1 MLPEYKGLLHDQV
14 MWFLSVLVVILIK
27 LIVARGVEKFTSY
40 GETLLITS
48 SLVSF
53 FWAKVCCPL
62 INFTDLLNALR
73 KKREHKEI
81 FNIYAVA

>member
-1 MLPEYKGLLHDQV
+1 MLLEYKGLLHDQV

-27 LIVARGVEKFTSY
+27 LIVARGLEKFTSY
-40 GETLLITS
+40 GETLFITS

-62 INFTDLLNALR
+62 INFTDFI
-73 KKREHKEI
+73 KCIKEETWTQR
-81 FNIYAVA
+81 NI